1 MRDSQ
6 KEILEDS
13 LLECTQKLFEADDP
27 EVRETLTTKF
37 REIFIRK
44 HQQFDNN
51 DMQDAHEFLIT
62 LMESL
67 RVSFFF
73 EKKKIT
79 IIRLRNRV
87 VNHPHHPTLEKFFG
101 IGWFETIL
109 NFLGRGGVVL
119 REGTKMA
126 IWDGVG

>member
-73 EKKKIT
+73 EKKIT
-79 IIRLRNRV
+79 KIRLTNK
-87 VNHPHHPTLEKFFG
+87 L
-101 IGWFETIL
+101 
-109 NFLGRGGVVL
+109 FLV
-119 REGTKMA
+119 
-126 IWDGVG
+126 